1 MLNFITPKDFL
12 LNDNENTIYHPI
24 RHHQSR
30 ILSEEHFTGTYDPL
44 AAIGKT

>member
-24 RHHQSR
+24 RYQSR
-30 ILSEEHFTGTYDPL
+30 ILSSEEHFTGTYDPL
-44 AAIGKT
+44 AAIGKI